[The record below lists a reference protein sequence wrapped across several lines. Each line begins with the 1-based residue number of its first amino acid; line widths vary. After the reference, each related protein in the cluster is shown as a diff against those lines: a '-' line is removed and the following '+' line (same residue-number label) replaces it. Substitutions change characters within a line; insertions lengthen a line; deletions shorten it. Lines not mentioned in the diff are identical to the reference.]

1 VYVGREGVYC
11 MNLHEFVDLL
21 DKKGMLVKVKKPVS
35 VKYEIST
42 IVKMLKGKPVLFEN
56 VKGFSMP
63 VVSNVCA
70 TRDLVCLGLGIEKKD
85 LIKKLIDAIDHPKEP
100 KIKKAKD
107 YEELACDLSKL
118 PILTYY
124 PKDGGPYIAS
134 GIVIAKDKEYGI
146 NASYHRAM
154 VIGKDKLVLRIL
166 ERHLHEYMKRGLK
179 EFAFCIG
186 NPTSVLIAAAISA
199 ELGKNELAIANALRE
214 TNVIELDGHIVPE
227 SEIVMMCEFTG
238 ELADEGPFL
247 DLTETFD
254 IVRKQPV
261 AHVKKIYAKKNAL
274 FHALLPGDL
283 EHKILMGMPRE
294 PTIFREVSKVCECL
308 DVYITPGGCSWLH
321 GAVKIR
327 KKNEDDGKKAIEAAF
342 KGHAS
347 MKHVFV
353 VDEDIDIENPLEI
366 EWAMAT
372 RFQGDKDMV
381 IKTKE
386 KGSSLDPSAD
396 PQTRETTKVG
406 FDLTK
411 PLVTKGKDFSRPDL
425 PMKINLENYLKD

>member
-1 VYVGREGVYC
+1 
-11 MNLHEFVDLL
+11 MNMREFVDSLDRKGLL
-21 DKKGMLVKVKKPVS
+21 VRVKKPVS
-35 VKYEIST
+35 TKYEISA
-42 IVKMLKGKPVLFEN
+42 IVKTLAGKPVLFEN
-56 VKGFSMP
+56 VKGHDMR
-63 VVSNVCA
+63 VVSNVCS

-85 LIKKLIDAIDHPKEP
+85 LINRLTHAIEHPKEP
-100 KIKKAKD
+100 KVAKAE
-107 YEELACDLSKL
+107 YRELPCDLSKL
-118 PILTYY
+118 PVLTYY

-134 GIVIAKDKEYGI
+134 GIAISRDKEYGI

-154 VIGKDKLVLRIL
+154 VIGKDKMVLRIL
-166 ERHLHEYMKRGLK
+166 ERHLNEYMKRGLK

-186 NPTSVLIAAAISA
+186 NPTTVLIGAAISA
-199 ELGKNELAIANALRE
+199 ELGKNELAIANALHE
-214 TNVIELDGHIVPE
+214 TSVVELDGHIVPE
-227 SEIVMMCEFTG
+227 SEIVMICEFTG

-254 IVRKQPV
+254 LVRKQPV
-261 AHVKKIYAKKNAL
+261 AKVKKIYAREGAL

-294 PTIFREVSKVCECL
+294 PTIFREVSKVCDCA

-327 KKNEDDGKKAIEAAF
+327 KKHDDDGRKAIEAAF

-353 VDEDIDIENPLEI
+353 VDEDIDIENPHEI

-372 RFQGDKDMV
+372 RFQGDRDMIV
-381 IKTKE
+381 KTKE
-386 KGSSLDPSAD
+386 KGSSLDPSSDMA
-396 PQTRETTKVG
+396 TRETTKVG

-411 PLVTKGKDFSRPDL
+411 PLVSKGKDFSRPEL
-425 PMKINLENYLKD
+425 PMKIRPEDYL

>member
-1 VYVGREGVYC
+1 
-11 MNLHEFVDLL
+11 MNLREFVDVI
-21 DKKGMLVKVKKPVS
+21 DKKGMLVRVKKPVS
-35 VKYEIST
+35 TEYEIST
-42 IVKMLKGKPVLFEN
+42 IVKRLKGKPVLFEN
-56 VKGFSMP
+56 VKGFRMP
-63 VVSNVCA
+63 VVSNVCS

-85 LIKKLIDAIDHPKEP
+85 LIRRLTEAIDHPKEP
-100 KIKKAKD
+100 KVTKGE
-107 YEELACDLSKL
+107 YEEIPCDLSKL

-134 GIVIAKDKEYGI
+134 GIAIAKDKEYGI

-154 VIGKDKLVLRIL
+154 IIGKDKLVLRVL
-166 ERHLHEYMKRGLK
+166 ERHLNEFMKRGLK

-186 NPTSVLIAAAISA
+186 NPTTVLIGAAISA
-199 ELGKNELAIANALRE
+199 ELGKSELSIANALSE
-214 TNVIELDGHIVPE
+214 TGVVELGRHVVPE
-227 SEIVMMCEFTG
+227 SEIVMICEFTG

-261 AHVKKIYAKKNAL
+261 AKVKKIFARKDSI

-308 DVYITPGGCSWLH
+308 DVYVTPGGCSWLH

-327 KKNEDDGKKAIEAAF
+327 KKNDEDGKKAIEAAF
-342 KGHAS
+342 KGHTS
-347 MKHVFV
+347 MKHVFI
-353 VDEDIDIENPLEI
+353 VDEDIDIENPNEI

-372 RFQGDKDMV
+372 RFQGDRDIIMKA
-381 IKTKE
+381 KE
-386 KGSSLDPSAD
+386 KGSSLDPSSDMA
-396 PQTRETTKVG
+396 TKETTKIG
-406 FDLTK
+406 FDLTTPMK
-411 PLVTKGKDFSRPDL
+411 TTGKDFRRPDL
-425 PMKINLENYLKD
+425 PMRVRIEDYV